1 MSRSPFPSLSVLDL
15 ATVSAGATSV
25 TALRDTTTLARHA
38 EAHGY
43 TRFWVAEHHNMPT
56 VASTTPPVLIAH
68 LAASTSTI
76 RVGSGGVMLPNHPPL
91 VVAEQFA
98 MLEALYPGRIDL
110 GIGRAPGTDMA
121 TAAALRRSPDAL
133 GAEDFPRHLLDLM
146 GLLGDPRTDDGLWQR
161 FRATPAA
168 ETSPWIALLGS
179 SGYSAQLAGMLG
191 LPFSFAHHFDVG
203 PRSATVQAFDL
214 YRQNFRPSA
223 VLDEPYAIVSA
234 NVLTAP
240 TEEEA
245 KWFAGPG
252 RIMLVL
258 RRTGHREPLLTPEAA
273 AAHPAMREA
282 LSIGTNRI
290 VGVPATVADDLQHLA
305 QDTQASEVMISTVT
319 HGITERCASI
329 ELLAAEW
336 RSRTARADASGR

>member
-1 MSRSPFPSLSVLDL
+1 MSAPNTSARPLLSALDL
-15 ATVSAGATSV
+15 AIVSEGATSAD
-25 TALRDTTTLARHA
+25 ALRDTTTLARHA

-68 LAASTSTI
+68 LAARTSTI

-98 MLEALYPGRIDL
+98 MLEALHPGRIDL

-146 GLLGDPRTDDGLWQR
+146 GLLGDPRTDEGLWKR
-161 FRATPAA
+161 FRATPVPRS
-168 ETSPWIALLGS
+168 SPWIVLLGS

-191 LPFSFAHHFDVG
+191 LPFSFAHHFDMA
-203 PRSATVQAFDL
+203 PRSATVQAFAL
-214 YRQNFRPSA
+214 YRQSFRPSA
-223 VLDEPYAIVSA
+223 ILDEPYAIVSA

-240 TEEEA
+240 TDEEA
-245 KWFAGPG
+245 QWFAGPG
-252 RIMLVL
+252 RLMLLV
-258 RRTGHREPLLTPEAA
+258 RRTGRFFPLPSPADA
-273 AAHPAMREA
+273 AAHPDMREA
-282 LSIGTNRI
+282 ASMGTSRI
-290 VGVPATVADDLQHLA
+290 VGAPAAAVDRLEELAADTGA
-305 QDTQASEVMISTVT
+305 REIMVSTVT
-319 HGITERCASI
+319 HGIAERTASI
-329 ELLAAEW
+329 ELLAKEW
-336 RSRTARADASGR
+336 HAR